1 MNTSIK
7 IQGSAA
13 LLLFGLGLFT
23 SVFSGCGAPVK
34 PAILKCNCACNNS
47 SYKAH
52 TDDYERFSSECKTW
66 CADFG
71 VPGSAQTC
79 FESDVPGGAGGTA
92 GTAGT
97 GAAGKTGTG
106 GSGGS
111 GGSGGCTIDKL
122 QLFPYCVV
130 CTTDILHCST
140 EFDFRECAQ
149 STAKDEAD

>member
-106 GSGGS
+106 GAGGAGRARTRAECHAKRS
-111 GGSGGCTIDKL
+111 SDARRSARGILSYPALVHLTEGGPLT
-122 QLFPYCVV
+122 PP
-130 CTTDILHCST
+130 
-140 EFDFRECAQ
+140 
-149 STAKDEAD
+149 